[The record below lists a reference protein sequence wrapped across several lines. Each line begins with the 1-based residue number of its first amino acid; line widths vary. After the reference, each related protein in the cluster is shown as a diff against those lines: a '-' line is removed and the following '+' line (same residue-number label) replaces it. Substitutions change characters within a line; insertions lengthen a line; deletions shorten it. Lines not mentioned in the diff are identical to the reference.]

1 MKKNENDCII
11 NYNKV
16 NYINLYIAT
25 CQPLMFPELQNALS
39 TLMDVVV
46 ALLKII
52 IYYNQYIQK
61 EEICYLKTEFH
72 SF

>member
-1 MKKNENDCII
+1 
-11 NYNKV
+11 
-16 NYINLYIAT
+16 
-25 CQPLMFPELQNALS
+25 MFPELQNALS
-39 TLMDVVV
+39 TLMDVAV